1 MNFDND
7 LVVGKLR
14 RWEKFLAAYR
24 LPEWDAIPDFGLY
37 MEQVVQLLKQYL
49 DYLPPELR
57 QTEPITAAAI
67 NNYVRTKLLPE
78 PRKKRYYR
86 IHIAYLIMICT
97 LKQSLRLSMLQTL
110 LPGDLAEEDVK
121 KAAQMINESER
132 PIVYFGGGV
141 RSAAG
146 CQPLRDLL
154 EKTGMPATYT
164 LMAAGVLSYGEPHN
178 LGLLGMHGCYAAN
191 KAIDEADL
199 VIAVGTRFSDRVALN
214 PDSFAK
220 RAKIIRSTL
229 TPASWARTWMWTF
242 PSPAMPPT
250 SSTPCSPRS
259 RKRSTPTGW
268 P

>member
-49 DYLPPELR
+49 DYLPPELK

-97 LKQSLRLSMLQTL
+97 LKQSLRLSMLPAL
-110 LPGDLAEEDVK
+110 LPGDLPEEDVK
-121 KAAQMINESER
+121 TAYAAFDQ
-132 PIVYFGGGV
+132 
-141 RSAAG
+141 AAVLTG
-146 CQPLRDLL
+146 FTVSPGAVSQAGDYAVLCADITLRAQGEDAARTGYPLRLEREGGLWKISYARLL
-154 EKTGMPATYT
+154 A
-164 LMAAGVLSYGEPHN
+164 LMGQE
-178 LGLLGMHGCYAAN
+178 
-191 KAIDEADL
+191 
-199 VIAVGTRFSDRVALN
+199 
-214 PDSFAK
+214 
-220 RAKIIRSTL
+220 
-229 TPASWARTWMWTF
+229 
-242 PSPAMPPT
+242 
-250 SSTPCSPRS
+250 
-259 RKRSTPTGW
+259 
-268 P
+268 

>member
-78 PRKKRYYR
+78 PRTKRYYR

-121 KAAQMINESER
+121 K
-132 PIVYFGGGV
+132 P
-141 RSAAG
+141 
-146 CQPLRDLL
+146 C
-154 EKTGMPATYT
+154 ATS
-164 LMAAGVLSYGEPHN
+164 G
-178 LGLLGMHGCYAAN
+178 
-191 KAIDEADL
+191 
-199 VIAVGTRFSDRVALN
+199 
-214 PDSFAK
+214 
-220 RAKIIRSTL
+220 
-229 TPASWARTWMWTF
+229 ARN
-242 PSPAMPPT
+242 T
-250 SSTPCSPRS
+250 SSSRS
-259 RKRSTPTGW
+259 V
-268 P
+268 